1 MEGAAKKLLYGATL
15 SKDVFERRA
24 SNGSEAFSHLTCL
37 NAIKIELQSV
47 LSLIKKICRK
57 FG

>member
-1 MEGAAKKLLYGATL
+1 MEGAATKLLYGATL

-24 SNGSEAFSHLTCL
+24 SNGSEAFYHLTCL
-37 NAIKIELQSV
+37 NATKIVLQSV
-47 LSLIKKICRK
+47 LSLITTICRK